1 MTTLKIAQYEFKLQ
15 TRNLGYYLVLLLVTA
30 FLITEVV
37 LNINTKIGTA
47 NAATPEIIYNTNQEP
62 LINRTEDYSQAL
74 QTHSLGFWAGWLF
87 YDRVTLMLTI
97 LFAILAAQ
105 VWHRDKN
112 RLMTPLIHSRP
123 LSTSQYFFG
132 KYLGLIF
139 AYLTQL
145 LFFIVVTIVSMFII
159 AHQTQLSFSIAEF
172 LAPIAIYQLPTLL
185 FSAAFI
191 LVISLL
197 IENPIGTTILFLLYW
212 LYSLGRMNPFTTLPN
227 KLFNTLFFPRV
238 DFTFDNSSATLLLA
252 NQSAMLQNRLVFL
265 LITALLLVLGAFTY
279 SRKKESHA

>member
-47 NAATPEIIYNTNQEP
+47 NAATPEIIYNTNQEL

-123 LSTSQYFFG
+123 LSASQYFFG

-145 LFFIVVTIVSMFII
+145 LFFIVVAIVSMFII

-238 DFTFDNSSATLLLA
+238 DITFDNSSAALLLA
-252 NQSAMLQNRLVFL
+252 NQSAMLQNRLIFL
-265 LITALLLVLGAFTY
+265 FITALLLVLGAFTY